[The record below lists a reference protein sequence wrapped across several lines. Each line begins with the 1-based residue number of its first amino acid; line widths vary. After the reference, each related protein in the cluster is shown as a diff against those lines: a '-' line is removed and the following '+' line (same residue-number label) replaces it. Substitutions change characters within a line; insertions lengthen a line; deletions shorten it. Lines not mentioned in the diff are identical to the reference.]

1 MVTQMSKTKLL
12 MWDIG
17 KNLGGTRKYME
28 RKEPELE
35 KRIIQCI
42 KVLECIIKELIAS
55 KNFKC
60 KQKISLNM

>member
-12 MWDIG
+12 IWDIA
-17 KNLGGTRKYME
+17 KNLGGTRKYMQ